1 MWDIIVKYSA
11 TTMGGASSTL
21 EDVDCRLKYIELG
34 RRYAEAQKV
43 RSPSNN
49 STPTSSPSRKK
60 KKPSTPDSNKVV
72 IRTPTTGSTV
82 SSMVSAASGSTGLER
97 YQKGSSEVSELVSTI
112 TRLSAEVTALRV
124 TQETQA
130 RDNDA
135 RHTATETKLK
145 MVESTI
151 SNVERSI
158 SNQSLKTIL
167 RHIRD
172 EANKIQAMQREHAIY
187 TRQLLEARQNGTH
200 DRCME
205 LQDKLE
211 IVENQITSLRQ
222 SLDGLRDDAREQADQ
237 DATVLS
243 ETQLRNDV

>member
-1 MWDIIVKYSA
+1 
-11 TTMGGASSTL
+11 
-21 EDVDCRLKYIELG
+21 
-34 RRYAEAQKV
+34 
-43 RSPSNN
+43 
-49 STPTSSPSRKK
+49 
-60 KKPSTPDSNKVV
+60 
-72 IRTPTTGSTV
+72 
-82 SSMVSAASGSTGLER
+82 MVSAASGSTGLER